1 MKRRVQAALFALRHI
16 GLLGWAGIALALSS
30 LAYAAVI
37 VPQQHAELNRA
48 AEETARLQQRRL
60 ALVQAQGTA
69 PDAAA
74 QAQSAAELPTV
85 KTTPE
90 ALLQLDEIARK
101 DKLRLSRNDYRYV
114 ASAPPASEKNAA
126 PAVNPEPVV
135 EVRIAMPSI
144 GRYGD
149 IRAFIAH
156 ALEHLPTLALAGI
169 VLNRESIAQDDLQAQ
184 LRFTLFVRGGT

>member
-1 MKRRVQAALFALRHI
+1 LKLQVQAVLFALRHI
-16 GLLGWAGIALALSS
+16 GLLGWVGIALALSS

-37 VPQQHAELNRA
+37 VPQQRAELIRA
-48 AEETARLQQRRL
+48 AGETARLQQRRL
-60 ALVQAQGTA
+60 ALVREQGTA
-69 PDAAA
+69 PDTAA

-101 DKLRLSRNDYRYV
+101 DRLRLSRNDYRYV
-114 ASAPPASEKNAA
+114 ASVPPTTAKDAA
-126 PAVNPEPVV
+126 PAANPEPVV
-135 EVRIAMPSI
+135 EVRVAMPSI

-156 ALEHLPTLALAGI
+156 ALEHLPTLALDGI
-169 VLNRESIAQDDLQAQ
+169 VLNRESIAQGDIQAQ